1 MECRRVYLRLMLSSR
16 VYNWLFYGHIW
27 IALAATG
34 LSWLSLRMTYG
45 YQDCVSEWPV
55 LSFIFFSTLG
65 IYTLHRY
72 LSFQRAGKRPTT
84 RRYEIVKHHP
94 RTSLFVGGASLL
106 IACGYGLPFISSIW
120 PAILLALPV
129 TIFYLTPPLKGWR
142 RLRDLPYLKNLWVA
156 VAWTIMTV
164 VIPVLMLES
173 MAVRSEYDENS
184 LLGLINLFS
193 CVPVAPMHNTNFG
206 VELVSRFLFTGCI
219 ALLFDLRDVALDR
232 SQGVRTIAGEYPG
245 LHLILVYSSLVTC
258 SVTAL
263 FQWHFTCLT
272 PGFGEA
278 LSVAYLLMIPLAYF
292 TYQKTSED
300 WFAVV
305 VNGLLLLPT
314 LVYWLA
320 DVLGAGA
327 GAGGGL

>member
-1 MECRRVYLRLMLSSR
+1 MLSSR

-34 LSWLSLRMTYG
+34 LSWLSLRITYG
-45 YQDCVSEWPV
+45 YQHCVSESPV

-72 LSFQRAGKRPTT
+72 LSFQRAGERPTT
-84 RRYEIVKHHP
+84 RRYEIVRQHP
-94 RTSLFVGGASLL
+94 RTSLMAGGASAL
-106 IACGYGLPFISSIW
+106 IAGVLGLRFISTIW
-120 PAILLALPV
+120 PALLLALPITV
-129 TIFYLTPPLKGWR
+129 FYLTPPAKGWR

-156 VAWTIMTV
+156 LAWAVMTV
-164 VIPVLMLES
+164 I
-173 MAVRSEYDENS
+173 
-184 LLGLINLFS
+184 
-193 CVPVAPMHNTNFG
+193 VPVTMFESEARAEGMEHFCMMISDGIYPRPLNSTNLYL
-206 VELVSRFLFTGCI
+206 ELVVRFLFTGCI

-245 LHLILVYSSLVTC
+245 LHLILVYSSLVIC
-258 SVTAL
+258 SVAAL

-305 VNGLLLLPT
+305 VNGLLLLPP

-320 DVLGAGA
+320 DVLGADA
-327 GAGGGL
+327 GAVEGLGL